1 MKVAVIGGGST
12 YTPELVSGFI
22 QYAASFPVSEL
33 ALMDIDAER
42 LEVVG
47 GFARRMVAAAGSPF
61 AVTLHMDRREAVRGA
76 SYVTTQLRVGH
87 MAARREDEY
96 LGRRW
101 GLVGQETTGIGGFAK
116 ALRTIPVLMELAAD
130 MRELAPGA
138 PLINFTNPSGL
149 VTQALRT
156 YAPDIHSI
164 GLCNIPI
171 GYKMRV
177 AGMFQVEP
185 DRVGIDMLG
194 LNHLTW
200 LRGATVDGEDVWAA
214 VFQSYLGELEAS
226 QDPPVP
232 PHVARLQG
240 MVPSYYLKYFYRTPH
255 VIAQQQQWPPSRA
268 EQVMQI
274 ERDLLAQYADPG
286 LTEPPPELAKRGGAY
301 YSTAA
306 VLLLRSMHNDDGAVH
321 VVNVPQAGAVPGW
334 PEDWVLEMPCRVDA
348 QGAHPLPAE
357 PLPEPMAGLLHQV
370 KSYELLAAQA
380 AVRGDRDAAL
390 LALLAHPLGPD
401 ADRAPQ
407 VLDDLLRTH
416 AAYLPQFAG

>member
-47 GFARRMVAAAGSPF
+47 GFARRMVAAAGAPF
-61 AVTLHMDRREAVRGA
+61 AVTLHTDRREAVRGA

-116 ALRTIPVLMELAAD
+116 ALRTIPVLMDLAAD

-149 VTQALRT
+149 VTQALRS

-200 LRGATVDGEDVWAA
+200 LRGATVDGEDVWGA
-214 VFQSYLGELEAS
+214 VFQSYLDELAAS
-226 QDPPVP
+226 EDPPVP
-232 PHVARLQG
+232 PHVVRLQG

-255 VIAQQQQWPPSRA
+255 VIAQQERWPPSRA

-286 LTEPPPELAKRGGAY
+286 LTEPPPELAQRGGAY

-306 VLLLRSMHNDDGAVH
+306 VLLLRSMHNGDGAVH
-321 VVNVPQAGAVPGW
+321 VVNVTQGGAVPGW
-334 PEDWVLEMPCRVDA
+334 PEDWVLEMPCRIDA

-357 PLPEPMAGLLHQV
+357 PLPEPMAGLLHRV